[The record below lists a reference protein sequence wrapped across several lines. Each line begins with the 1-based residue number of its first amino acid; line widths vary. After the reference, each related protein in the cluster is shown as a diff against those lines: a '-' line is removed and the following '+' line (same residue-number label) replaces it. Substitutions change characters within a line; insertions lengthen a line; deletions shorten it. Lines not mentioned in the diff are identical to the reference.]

1 MKTWSR
7 LDETSVNGGRC
18 WAWINCKG
26 MIVRGMVYLLTWH
39 AVEVGDFYTKLAAYL
54 ARVSYLLP
62 VFARGPIYRFL
73 GDGGWWPWKNITGY
87 IY

>member
-1 MKTWSR
+1 MV
-7 LDETSVNGGRC
+7 LFADVVCGGGRRRGG
-18 WAWINCKG
+18 G
-26 MIVRGMVYLLTWH
+26 MDGRIPGKS
-39 AVEVGDFYTKLAAYL
+39 FP
-54 ARVSYLLP
+54 LLP